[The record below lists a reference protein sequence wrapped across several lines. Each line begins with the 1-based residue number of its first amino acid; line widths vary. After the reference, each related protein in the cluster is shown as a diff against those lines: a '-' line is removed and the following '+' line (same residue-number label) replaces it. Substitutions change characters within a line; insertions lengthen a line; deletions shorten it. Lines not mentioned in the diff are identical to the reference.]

1 MARIH
6 AHRRGKSGSEKPIWT
21 QTPAWIERTSDD
33 VTKLV
38 VEKAREGLTS
48 AQIGNIL
55 RDSYGI
61 PVVKRL
67 TGKPITTIM
76 KENNLAHAYPEDFI
90 NLVSKS
96 YNLRQHLEIHK
107 KDDHGRRGLQ
117 LVESKIRRLVKYYKS
132 KGVFPPDFRYD
143 HERAPL
149 YLRK

>member
-6 AHRRGKSGSEKPIWT
+6 AHRKGKSGSEKPIWT
-21 QTPAWIERTSDD
+21 QTPPWIERTPED

-55 RDSYGI
+55 RDDYGV

-67 TGKPITTIM
+67 TGKSITAIM
-76 KENNLAHAYPEDFI
+76 KENNLAHAYPEDFV
-90 NLVSKS
+90 NLVGRA
-96 YNLRQHLEIHK
+96 YNLRQHLGVHK
-107 KDDHGRRGLQ
+107 KDIHGKRGLQ

-132 KGVFPPDFRYD
+132 KKVFPLDFKYD